1 MHAQA
6 TQSDYRTTVRTT
18 DQKHSAAVV
27 GVVVV
32 VVVVVVVA
40 VVVAVVWWV
49 GKQCECQ
56 HKVIAARQY
65 ARRLECTEL
74 L

>member
-1 MHAQA
+1 MHARA

-27 GVVVV
+27 G

>member
-27 GVVVV
+27 G

>member
-1 MHAQA
+1 MHTQI
-6 TQSDYRTTVRTT
+6 TQSDYRTTVRTP
-18 DQKHSAAVV
+18 DQKHFA
-27 GVVVV
+27 V

-40 VVVAVVWWV
+40 AVVVVVVVWWV

-65 ARRLECTEL
+65 ACRLEWTESS
-74 L
+74 

>member
-6 TQSDYRTTVRTT
+6 TQSDNRTTVRTT

-27 GVVVV
+27 G

>member
-18 DQKHSAAVV
+18 DQKHSAVVV
-27 GVVVV
+27 GVV
-32 VVVVVVVA
+32 